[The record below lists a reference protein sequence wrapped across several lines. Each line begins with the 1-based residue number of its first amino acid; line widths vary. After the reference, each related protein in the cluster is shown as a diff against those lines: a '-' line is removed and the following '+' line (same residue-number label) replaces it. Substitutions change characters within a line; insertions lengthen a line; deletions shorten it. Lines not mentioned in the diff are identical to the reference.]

1 MGYLL
6 RSHETASET
15 NKQLDTY
22 ARLREREVIS
32 HQCLIKQDLSLQYYP
47 QTHSLEVQKIPSN
60 APKKRE
66 AQKETEKMITA
77 HTYPPAPTAWIT
89 KTNE

>member
-15 NKQLDTY
+15 NKQLETY
-22 ARLREREVIS
+22 ARLREHEVIS
-32 HQCLIKQDLSLQYYP
+32 HQCLIKQDLSLQHSP
-47 QTHSLEVQKIPSN
+47 QTHSLEVQEIPSN

-66 AQKETEKMITA
+66 AQKETEKTINA
-77 HTYPPAPTAWIT
+77 HTHTPSPHCMDHED
-89 KTNE
+89 K